1 MGYTINRILCHY
13 QCIWVYGCK
22 RSNMKSEDM
31 IAIGIGIMGVI
42 LFGVI
47 IYDYV

>member
-1 MGYTINRILCHY
+1 
-13 QCIWVYGCK
+13 
-22 RSNMKSEDM
+22 MKSEDI

>member
-1 MGYTINRILCHY
+1 
-13 QCIWVYGCK
+13 
-22 RSNMKSEDM
+22 MKSEDM